1 MIGKEEKIIAGA
13 REIFRKEG
21 IKALTMDEIAKQ
33 LHVSKKTL
41 YVFFRNR
48 EMLLKRCVEDF
59 IEEDITTVDEI
70 LENTED
76 AIGTFCAISFRR
88 VQSLSGMNQKYY
100 KDLVTHYPEQ
110 LMLFN
115 EHIWTNLAS
124 RYESIIDRGMKENLF
139 RSDLNPK
146 LVAKLYLKKGIT
158 ILDTNYFPADK
169 YDTIEVF
176 MTDLD
181 LFLRGLSSDKGLESL
196 EKHKYN
202 LKEKVANIA

>member
-1 MIGKEEKIIAGA
+1 LERKKKIIAGA

-146 LVAKLYLKKGIT
+146 LVAKLYLKKR
-158 ILDTNYFPADK
+158 NNNP
-169 YDTIEVF
+169 
-176 MTDLD
+176 
-181 LFLRGLSSDKGLESL
+181 
-196 EKHKYN
+196 
-202 LKEKVANIA
+202 